1 MAYFTFR
8 CCINLNT
15 AAICLGQV
23 SAAFSGHLISL
34 YRVMAEESSTLL
46 YENYS
51 WDYNNYP
58 DVFDF
63 YQDTIHPMDIV
74 SIVLYSLTCIL
85 GLPGNAFVIWIAG
98 FKMKRTVNTVW
109 FLNLASADFLCCLSI
124 PFSIVEIALD
134 YHWPYGDLM
143 CKVIPTVIILN
154 MFASVFTLTLISLDR
169 FALVIKPVWS
179 QNHRRLS
186 LAYLLSGATWFV
198 ALLLSVPTMIYRESH
213 FTDITNIIQCT
224 YDSDMTQ
231 SVVKKIYVSRF
242 VFGFVIPLFII
253 VACYLLIGR
262 KVSQSS
268 FGRSQKALKL
278 ILGVIVAFFVC
289 WLPYHVVGLIQAY
302 REDIAVIKSLDPLS
316 VALAY
321 INSCLNP
328 ILYVFMGQDFKE
340 KVRLSLRRVLENV
353 FDEDV
358 SRSTAHSREQ
368 PSRATNSSDAQL

>member
-1 MAYFTFR
+1 
-8 CCINLNT
+8 
-15 AAICLGQV
+15 
-23 SAAFSGHLISL
+23 
-34 YRVMAEESSTLL
+34 MAEESSTLF
-46 YENYS
+46 YENYY
-51 WDYNNYP
+51 WDYNNYS
-58 DVFDF
+58 DVFNLSDF
-63 YQDTIHPMDIV
+63 YQDTIHPMNIV

-134 YHWPYGDLM
+134 YHWPYGNLM

-198 ALLLSVPTMIYRESH
+198 ALLLSIPTMIYRESH
-213 FTDITNIIQCT
+213 FTDITNITTQCAYT
-224 YDSDMTQ
+224 MTQ

-262 KVSQSS
+262 KVSRSS

-289 WLPYHVVGLIQAY
+289 WLPYHVVGLILEY
-302 REDIAVIKSLDPLS
+302 TEDFPNAVIKSLDPLS

-368 PSRATNSSDAQL
+368 PSRATNSSEAQL